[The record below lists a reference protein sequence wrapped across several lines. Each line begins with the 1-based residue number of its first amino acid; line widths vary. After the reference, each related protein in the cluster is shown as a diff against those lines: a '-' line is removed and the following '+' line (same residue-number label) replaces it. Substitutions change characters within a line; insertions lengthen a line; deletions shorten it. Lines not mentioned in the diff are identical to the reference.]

1 MATGPHIRLVLWKAA
16 KAVEKVDR
24 ANIAQTGH
32 ALSDFTI
39 MEALLHKGPLP
50 IYKIGEKVLLT
61 SGSMTAAVN
70 RMEKDGLVKRI
81 QDPSDGRCFYV
92 HLTKKGRHMI
102 KKAYAKHAKTL
113 EKIASVLS
121 DSERKELVRLLKKI
135 GLFAESLKSDTTSKL
150 K

>member
-1 MATGPHIRLVLWKAA
+1 MVTGPRIRLVLWKTA

-24 ANIAQTGH
+24 ASIAQTGLG
-32 ALSDFTI
+32 LSDFTI

-50 IYKIGEKVLLT
+50 INQIGEKVLLT

-70 RMEKDGLVKRI
+70 RI

-92 HLTKKGRHMI
+92 HLTKKGRQTI
-102 KKAYAKHAKTL
+102 KTAYADHEKNL

-135 GLFAESLKSDTTSKL
+135 GLFAESLESDTT
-150 K
+150 

>member
-24 ANIAQTGH
+24 ASIAQTGH

-39 MEALLHKGPLP
+39 MEVLLHKGPLP
-50 IYKIGEKVLLT
+50 INKIGEKVLLT

-92 HLTKKGRHMI
+92 HLTQKGRHMI
-102 KKAYAKHAKTL
+102 KKAYAKHEKTL

-121 DSERKELVRLLKKI
+121 DSERKELVQLLKKI
-135 GLFAESLKSDTTSKL
+135 GLFAESLEADKT
-150 K
+150 

>member
-1 MATGPHIRLVLWKAA
+1 MATGPHIRLILWKAA

-24 ANIAQTGH
+24 ASIAQTGH
-32 ALSDFTI
+32 VLSDFTI

-50 IYKIGEKVLLT
+50 INKIGEKVLLT

-102 KKAYAKHAKTL
+102 KKAYAKHEKAL